1 MKKRSANLTGNILES
16 QEPVPVVSWGDAL
29 VGKLLD
35 NWCSLHFP
43 GQTTDNSPAAA
54 GINII
59 QSGEWRIL
67 PLLPPPADYQD
78 GRIMRK
84 TSERCIKTSDK
95 FQIVENQIRSRK
107 YLDEILHRTEGGW
120 QPAPGFAKFDGKMKI
135 ISHNDFQKTTF
146 LGINPAKLIVYK
158 SYLIFAEPSS
168 RFLKQFN

>member
-1 MKKRSANLTGNILES
+1 MLWLVNCWIIGVHCIFVARQQTTAQQRQVSTSSSLES
-16 QEPVPVVSWGDAL
+16 GESCLYYPPV
-29 VGKLLD
+29 
-35 NWCSLHFP
+35 
-43 GQTTDNSPAAA
+43 
-54 GINII
+54 
-59 QSGEWRIL
+59 
-67 PLLPPPADYQD
+67 PPADYQD